1 MKTTHPTR
9 LDYCQ
14 YLLVSQINYTI
25 TNYADHSPKP
35 MSHDAINR
43 YLREDRLTSRLV
55 WEHARSQIQSSP
67 YGFVI
72 FDDTVLDKNFSHQIE
87 LVRLQYSGNAH
98 GLIKGIGLVNCV
110 YVNPETGQYWVIDY
124 RIYDPDRDGKSKL
137 DHVQDMLTQIV
148 QHKQLPF
155 HAVLM
160 DTWYATRDLMLFI
173 DSLHKIY
180 YCPLKDNRQV
190 DDSGGQAPYRRVD
203 ALAWTNHEWAHGK
216 LIKIKGFPKD
226 YKVKLFRVAVATHR
240 TDWVVTNDLAQDS
253 DTAVQEVCGM
263 RWKIEQFHRELK
275 QTTGIEKN
283 QCRKARIQRNH
294 IACAMLVWLRLTDL
308 ARQTQQT
315 VYRIK
320 HGLLDNYFCQQLKNP
335 SVKMRFA

>member
-1 MKTTHPTR
+1 MKTKRPTR

-25 TNYADHSPKP
+25 TNYADHTEKQ

-55 WEHARSQIQSSP
+55 WEHARGQIQASVH
-67 YGFVI
+67 GFVI

-87 LVRLQYSGNAH
+87 LVRLQFSGNAH

-110 YVNPETGQYWVIDY
+110 YVNPESGQYWVIDY

-148 QHKQLPF
+148 RHKQLPF

-160 DTWYATRDLMLFI
+160 DTWYATKELMLFI

-190 DDSGGQAPYRRVD
+190 DDSGGEEPYRRVD
-203 ALAWTNHEWAHGK
+203 ELAWTNHEWAHGK
-216 LIKIKGFPKD
+216 LIKIKGFPRD

-253 DTAVQEVCGM
+253 DNAVQEVCGM

-283 QCRKARIQRNH
+283 QCRKARNQRNH

-308 ARQTQQT
+308 ARQTKQT

-320 HGLLDNYFCQQLKNP
+320 HGLLDNYLCQQLKNP